1 MQPPV
6 PDPLLTC
13 ALLRR
18 AMTDVE
24 RIRQLR
30 ESKAALQTLL
40 QRGQIG
46 DDLWAAANAAEKDLE
61 LELHEVA
68 GEANTF
74 RPGWGQIIF
83 AQAQEMVSHERL
95 KETYRSIDK
104 MREQERERTAATK
117 AGAPAPTVR
126 IGRSVPVGRQIQPFA
141 LPPPAPP
148 EPHHHDH
155 GHDHPHPH
163 PHPHPPQ
170 QPRQIEIA
178 PPAASQPNGFAQAPQ
193 PRSEPP
199 ASPPQPLHPMQNG
212 AGAGPSNGASI
223 VELSDDD
230 EAEGAPASTS
240 PAKPK
245 KAKVRRRSSR
255 SALIAPVQAA
265 QAEEVAA
272 DTCTCIARLLI

>member
-95 KETYRSIDK
+95 KETYRDIEK
-104 MREQERERTAATK
+104 MREQERKRSEAAD
-117 AGAPAPTVR
+117 GIVPPATVR

-148 EPHHHDH
+148 EPQHQHDH
-155 GHDHPHPH
+155 GHSHPHA
-163 PHPHPPQ
+163 HPPP
-170 QPRQIEIA
+170 QPQQIEVA

-199 ASPPQPLHPMQNG
+199 SSPPQPLHPMQNG
-212 AGAGPSNGASI
+212 AGSGYAAGASI

-230 EAEGAPASTS
+230 EAEGTSASTS

-245 KAKVRRRSSR
+245 KAKVRAERR
-255 SALIAPVQAA
+255 
-265 QAEEVAA
+265 
-272 DTCTCIARLLI
+272 CAR